1 MTRVVLVL
9 GYSPRRPNGLH
20 PVCAARVEHATAVVG
35 EGDVVVLSG
44 TDGEVE
50 LMGGAWARAHVEP
63 RRDPARRTA
72 DSAVAAVRL
81 AEEIGA
87 DEVVVVTSWW
97 HRPRAEL
104 MVRSELRRRGV
115 RVTGSGARGPWS
127 AFHIAREAVCY
138 PLVPVHLALARRRA
152 GYRRGRSASP
162 PAR

>member
-1 MTRVVLVL
+1 MTRLVLVL
-9 GYSPRRPNGLH
+9 GYSTRRPGGLH
-20 PVCAARVEHATAVVG
+20 PVCAARVEHATEVVG
-35 EGDVVVLSG
+35 DGDVVVLSG
-44 TDGEVE
+44 TDGELE
-50 LMGGAWARAHVEP
+50 CMSDAWARAHVEP
-63 RRDPARRTA
+63 RRDSALRTA

-81 AEEIGA
+81 AQEVGA

-104 MVRSELRRRGV
+104 MVRSELRRRGI

-127 AFHIAREAVCY
+127 AFHLAREAVCY

-152 GYRRGRSASP
+152 AARVTSS